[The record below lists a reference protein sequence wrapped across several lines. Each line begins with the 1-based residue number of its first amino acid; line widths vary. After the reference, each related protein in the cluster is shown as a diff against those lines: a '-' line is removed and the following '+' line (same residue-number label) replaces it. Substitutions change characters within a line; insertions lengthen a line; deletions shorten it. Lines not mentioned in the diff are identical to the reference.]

1 VKTMTLPTPPPTP
14 IVFVVDDDV
23 SVRESLEMLIGAESW
38 RAETFTSAQEF
49 LSRPRAPVPSC
60 LILDLSLPDLNGL
73 DLQDRIA
80 DRADIPVII
89 LTGYGDIPTTVRAM
103 KAGAAEFFTKPF
115 DTEAL
120 LTAVRQAIGRSEVA
134 LREQAEIQA
143 LLESYATLSRR
154 EREVMALVVAGQ
166 LNKQVAWKLGI
177 SEITVKAHRG
187 KVMEKMKA
195 KSFAELVNMNGKL
208 GPEPIGKP

>member
-23 SVRESLEMLIGAESW
+23 SVRESLELLIGAESW

-80 DRADIPVII
+80 DRVDIPVII

-120 LTAVRQAIGRSEVA
+120 LAAVRQAIGRSEVA

>member
-23 SVRESLEMLIGAESW
+23 SVRESLELLIGAESW

-80 DRADIPVII
+80 DRIDIPVII

>member
-23 SVRESLEMLIGAESW
+23 SVRESLELLIGAESW

>member
-1 VKTMTLPTPPPTP
+1 MTLPTPPPTP

-23 SVRESLEMLIGAESW
+23 SVRESLELLIGAESW

-80 DRADIPVII
+80 DRVDIPVII

>member
-1 VKTMTLPTPPPTP
+1 MKTMTLPTPPPTP

-23 SVRESLEMLIGAESW
+23 SVRESLELLIGAESW

-80 DRADIPVII
+80 DRVDIPVII

>member
-23 SVRESLEMLIGAESW
+23 SVRESLELLIGAESW

-80 DRADIPVII
+80 DRVDIPVII

-143 LLESYATLSRR
+143 LLENYATLSRR

>member
-1 VKTMTLPTPPPTP
+1 VKTMTLPAPPPTP

-23 SVRESLEMLIGAESW
+23 SVRESLELLIGAESW

-49 LSRPRAPVPSC
+49 LSRPRTPVPSC

-73 DLQDRIA
+73 DLQERIA

-103 KAGAAEFFTKPF
+103 KAGATEFFTKPF

-134 LREQAEIQA
+134 LRERAEMQV
-143 LLESYATLSRR
+143 LQENYATLSRR
-154 EREVMALVVAGQ
+154 EREVMALVAAGQ
-166 LNKQVAWKLGI
+166 LNKQVGWKLGI

-187 KVMEKMKA
+187 KVMEKMKV
-195 KSFAELVNMNGKL
+195 KSFAELVNINGKL
-208 GPEPIGKP
+208 GSEPIGKP

>member
-1 VKTMTLPTPPPTP
+1 MKTMTLPTPPPTP

-23 SVRESLEMLIGAESW
+23 SVRESLELLIGAESW

-115 DTEAL
+115 DTEAM